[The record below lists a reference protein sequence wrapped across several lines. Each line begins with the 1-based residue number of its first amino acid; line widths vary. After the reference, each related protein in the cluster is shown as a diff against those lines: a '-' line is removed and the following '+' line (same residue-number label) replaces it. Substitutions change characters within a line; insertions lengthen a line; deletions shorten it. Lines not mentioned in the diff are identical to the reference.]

1 MPGAHAILSPSGA
14 SRWMACTPS
23 ARLEEKFP
31 ESTSTYAEE
40 GTLAH
45 AVAELILLDEPDF
58 REKLEKL
65 KNSKLGKQ
73 YYSDALYGYAD
84 EYADYVRGH
93 VTKGAMLFVEQKLDL
108 TKYVP
113 EAFGTGDALI
123 LKDGVLTLCDLKYGQ
138 GVPVYAEN
146 NKQLMLYALGALD
159 DFDMLY
165 EIDTVS
171 LHIFQPRI
179 DNISSWEISVEE
191 LRAWADKEVVPKAK
205 LAWEGKGDFVPGEHC
220 RFCKVSA
227 QCRAL
232 ADHHLEIAR
241 HEFFGEDPAATD
253 TELLSLAEIADIL
266 ERGEHI
272 QLWLNLLKQYAFDR
286 AMAGEKVPGFKLV
299 EGRSNRKYS
308 DENVVKAELLAAGF
322 NEEAIMTKPTLLGIT
337 ALEKAIKKAA
347 FKDIVEPHLE
357 KPPGSPT
364 LVKEDDKRPEWSAA
378 TSDFK
383 DLLNNG

>member
-58 REKLEKL
+58 RKKLEKL

-165 EIDTVS
+165 DIDMVS

-205 LAWEGKGDFVPGEHC
+205 LAWEGKGEFKAGEHC
-220 RFCKVSA
+220 RFCKLA
-227 QCRAL
+227 DKGCRAL
-232 ADHHLEIAR
+232 AEHNLEIAR

-253 TELLSLAEIADIL
+253 SELLSLAEIADVL

-272 QLWLNLLKQYAFDR
+272 HLWLNLLKQYAFDR

-322 NEEAIMTKPTLLGIT
+322 NEEAILTKPTLLGIT

-347 FKDIVEPHLE
+347 FKDIVEPHLI
-357 KPPGSPT
+357 KDPGKPT
-364 LVKEDDKRPEWSAA
+364 LVPESDRRTEVSSA
-378 TSDFK
+378 TLDFK
-383 DLLNNG
+383 DLLG